1 MMWNVPVDASQ
12 AMAKIAR
19 RNINN
24 LRYTDDTP
32 LLAKSEEKLKS
43 LWMRMKGRGEKVSL
57 KLNIKN

>member
-1 MMWNVPVDASQ
+1 MMWNAPVDASQ
-12 AMAKIAR
+12 AMAKIAM

-24 LRYTDDTP
+24 LRYADDTS

-43 LWMRMKGRGEKVSL
+43 LWMRVKGRGEKVSL